1 MTTDTI
7 IHVIDDDAAV
17 RDSIA
22 FLLETA
28 DLTARTYE
36 SALVFLAEID
46 RPAGCIVTDVRMPD
60 MTGLELAR
68 RLRDSGS
75 VEPVIVI
82 TGHADVPLAIEAM
95 RAGVVDFIEKPFD
108 DEILLAS
115 IHRVLD
121 QASKATSADA
131 ERRAFA
137 ARLDSL
143 SPRERDVVDGLVKG
157 HANKVIAFDLG
168 ISPRTVEV
176 YRANAM
182 TKMQAGSLS
191 ELVRMVMIAG

>member
-1 MTTDTI
+1 MATKTI

-28 DLTARTYE
+28 DLTTRTYE
-36 SALVFLAEID
+36 SALAFLAEKD
-46 RPAGCIVTDVRMPD
+46 RAAGCIVTDVRMPD

-75 VEPVIVI
+75 VEPVIVV
-82 TGHADVPLAIEAM
+82 TGHADVSLAIEAM

-108 DEILLAS
+108 DEILLTS
-115 IHRVLD
+115 IQRVLD
-121 QASKATSADA
+121 QASKASSADL
-131 ERRAFA
+131 EKRTFA
-137 ARLDSL
+137 ARLSSL
-143 SPRERDVVDGLVKG
+143 SPRERDVVEGLVKG
-157 HANKVIAFDLG
+157 NANKVIAFDLG

-176 YRANAM
+176 YRANVM

-191 ELVRMVMIAG
+191 ELVRMVMTAG